1 MLFFFSQLP
10 FMRCRILFL
19 LLLLTAGSSAQLIT
33 RFETSGGTQT
43 PAYPEIISWWKKADA
58 ASPLMKVMEMGASDA
73 GYPLHLVLIS
83 ADRNF
88 SIPSIKKAGKV
99 IILINNGIHPG
110 EPDGI
115 DASMLLAKE
124 IIEGKKRLPPEVI
137 LAIIPVYNIGGALNR
152 GRYVRVDQDGPEEKG
167 SRGNAQNL
175 DLNRDF
181 IKCDTKEAI
190 SFTRI
195 FHYLDPDVFIDNHV
209 SNGADYQHIMTLIET
224 QHNKLGGAMGIFQQK
239 VFSPALYASMKEK
252 SFDLVPYVNHS
263 NETPDKG
270 WPEFWDSPRYSSGY
284 AALWN
289 TFAFVPETHM
299 LKPYRQRVAATQA
312 LMQSFIDFCAA
323 NYETIVGLRK
333 QTRQQQAM
341 QPSFPIAW
349 KWEPTRFQ
357 EVVFKGYTPAQKTS
371 SVSGLPRLFYDRTKP
386 FEKKVPFY
394 NEYSDTLSVATP
406 KAYLIPQGWWKVL
419 ERLQANKIA
428 MTPLAKDTVVEVEV
442 YRIQSYQPSGRLFEA
457 HRPNSNVKVLK
468 SLQRRSFRKGDYL
481 IPLTGANARFLVE
494 TLEPQ
499 AEDSYFAWNFFDA
512 VLGQKEGFS
521 DYAFEETAAAYLQK
535 NPELRARL
543 EDRKKRDSVFSKD
556 GGAQLTFVYQNSP
569 YAEPGFMQYPV
580 YRLLR
585 SIK

>member
-1 MLFFFSQLP
+1 
-10 FMRCRILFL
+10 MRCRFLILF
-19 LLLLTAGSSAQLIT
+19 LLLTAGSSAQLTT

-43 PAYPEIISWWKKADA
+43 PNYSETISWWKKADA
-58 ASPLMKVMEMGASDA
+58 ASTLVKVVEMGATDA

-83 ADRNF
+83 ADKNF
-88 SIPSIKKAGKV
+88 SIPAIKKAGKV
-99 IILINNGIHPG
+99 IILVNNGIHPG

-115 DASMLLAKE
+115 DASMLLAKD
-124 IIEGKKRLPPEVI
+124 IIEGKKGLPVQVV

-152 GRYVRVDQDGPEEKG
+152 GKYVRVDQDGPEEKG
-167 SRGNAQNL
+167 SRGNSQNL

-181 IKCDTKEAI
+181 IKCDTKEAL

-224 QHNKLGGAMGIFQQK
+224 QHNKLGGAMGTFQQK
-239 VFSPALYASMKEK
+239 VLSPALYASMKKK

-299 LKPYRQRVAATQA
+299 LKPYRQRVAATLA

-323 NYETIVGLRK
+323 SYQTIIRLRQ
-333 QTRQQQAM
+333 QTRQQQAT
-341 QPSFPIAW
+341 QIAFPIAW
-349 KWEPTRFQ
+349 KWEPGRFQ
-357 EVVFKGYTPAQKTS
+357 EVVFKGYTPGQKMS

-394 NEYSDTLSVATP
+394 NEYSDTLSVAAP

-428 MTPLAKDTVVEVEV
+428 MTRLSKDTTLEVEA

-457 HRPNSNVKVLK
+457 HRPNSNVKLLR
-468 SLQRRSFRKGDYL
+468 SIQPHSFRKGDYL

-494 TLEPQ
+494 TMEPQ

-521 DYAFEETAAAYLQK
+521 DYAFEETAAAYLSN
-535 NPELRARL
+535 NPLIRASL
-543 EDRKKRDSVFSKD
+543 EDRKNRDSVFAKD
-556 GGAQLTFVYQNSP
+556 GGAQLAFVYQNSP
-569 YAEPGFMQYPV
+569 YAESGFMQYPV
-580 YRLLR
+580 YRILHPR
-585 SIK
+585 K